1 MSAKF
6 ACNLIATLSQPPWTE
21 ELDWSLHTN
30 FDWEKRVPFYAYVQP
45 NCAAPR
51 ATEQGS
57 LFPKFG
63 ALPTE
68 LQLRILALCP
78 ANTLFQVMHALP
90 SLRTEA
96 SKLFWTMPN
105 ASFLIQASWLLDGGY
120 PGFTYI
126 ELSFLQ
132 YVKRVE
138 IEYSGEAEATICSY
152 DEQGSTPRQELILR
166 FWTSLIQRL
175 PDAEEVV
182 IVQNWTSPNSM
193 EDQELVAHPLR
204 MLIQACP
211 PRIDVAAIV
220 MEFDD
225 SPVNTY
231 TPLLPAKWWQRWLY
245 QPAASGS
252 WVKSHERWGNTTVLP
267 PTKRF
272 IGPVGEF
279 QGLLY
284 QRERHSYQKWGLWPL
299 MIEALDR
306 HHFDKGRNR
315 PFTCPVPGCNT
326 YIARVG
332 EWSIHAAELHSQES
346 RRGDP
351 IALLPD
357 ELRVV
362 FKERLGTLTEMGSEL
377 DRQHVRL
384 FKDWTTQSKEKRREI
399 QRKWMDQLKNDPNW
413 NTGKKAGESRLWTRF
428 WKQMYPTDKYC
439 YGEVSG

>member
-6 ACNLIATLSQPPWTE
+6 ACNLITTLSQPPWTE

-132 YVKRVE
+132 YVKRIE
-138 IEYSGEAEATICSY
+138 IEYSGEAEATICPY
-152 DEQGSTPRQELILR
+152 DEQGSTTRQELILR

-175 PDAEEVV
+175 LKLVLLGL
-182 IVQNWTSPNSM
+182 TSLLLSWNS
-193 EDQELVAHPLR
+193 
-204 MLIQACP
+204 
-211 PRIDVAAIV
+211 
-220 MEFDD
+220 
-225 SPVNTY
+225 T
-231 TPLLPAKWWQRWLY
+231 TLP
-245 QPAASGS
+245 SI
-252 WVKSHERWGNTTVLP
+252 
-267 PTKRF
+267 PT
-272 IGPVGEF
+272 
-279 QGLLY
+279 L
-284 QRERHSYQKWGLWPL
+284 HSYLQSG
-299 MIEALDR
+299 
-306 HHFDKGRNR
+306 GS
-315 PFTCPVPGCNT
+315 
-326 YIARVG
+326 VG
-332 EWSIHAAELHSQES
+332 FINPQQAAD
-346 RRGDP
+346 G
-351 IALLPD
+351 
-357 ELRVV
+357 
-362 FKERLGTLTEMGSEL
+362 
-377 DRQHVRL
+377 
-384 FKDWTTQSKEKRREI
+384 
-399 QRKWMDQLKNDPNW
+399 
-413 NTGKKAGESRLWTRF
+413 
-428 WKQMYPTDKYC
+428 
-439 YGEVSG
+439 